1 MTNESL
7 TQEASPKV
15 SSANPLTDKNSAV
28 TPTFNNTTLNCEI
41 KKLVEKAKNNPI
53 SVDDINNL
61 SQKIVL
67 HKLKNNNISINIP
80 VKKSTNRIV
89 KNSSMKRKANL
100 KGETPP
106 PTAKNTSN
114 SVDTDPINS
123 IDMETTESPEDKI
136 TKQLK
141 SLESTIVEL
150 NKVIENL
157 TRQNNQQHQMITS
170 LQNQLQSRSISS
182 EVQNPDTEE
191 SLSPPSPPKKLKGSS
206 TDSSIQ
212 SITSSGTHT
221 LSEGSVNSPTA
232 KDNKTITFDVRSSK
246 PPPIKVFG
254 QQCQTTVNI
263 VKKLNLDSHFSTK
276 MLKYNKHTITVNNVK
291 DFKTIKSALQAEKVD
306 FCTNTLKEE
315 KEQVFLL
322 KVLKV
327 NENPPIDIKSNLK
340 CVLCNEFGHPASYR
354 GCNKFKA
361 FKDNVK
367 KLQQRQKKEREK
379 KLASINKL
387 INPAVSFRD
396 IMRKNSPNDHQNTY
410 HTQTHQNQIPIHN
423 YNNQHS
429 QVPNPDLSNICLQLK
444 TLADAVSATI
454 DRVDDLYNLLTHTQS
469 NNV

>member
-1 MTNESL
+1 MTKESL
-7 TQEASPKV
+7 TQKASPKV
-15 SSANPLTDKNSAV
+15 CSANPSTDKNSAV
-28 TPTFNNTTLNCEI
+28 TPTLNCEI
-41 KKLVEKAKNNPI
+41 KKLVDKAKNNPI

-67 HKLKNNNISINIP
+67 HKLKNNNISISAP
-80 VKKSTNRIV
+80 VKKTTNRIV

-106 PTAKNTSN
+106 PIAKNTSN

-157 TRQNNQQHQMITS
+157 TRQNNQQHKMITS

-182 EVQNPDTEE
+182 KVQNTDTEE

-212 SITSSGTHT
+212 SITSSSTHT
-221 LSEGSVNSPTA
+221 LSKGSVNSPTA
-232 KDNKTITFDVRSSK
+232 KDNKTITSDVRSSK

-263 VKKLNLDSHFSTK
+263 LKKLNLDSNFSTK

-306 FCTNTLKEE
+306 LYTNTLKEE

-322 KVLKV
+322 RGLEGNYIPEDILKDLINLKV
-327 NENPPIDIKSNLK
+327 EGIQFLK
-340 CVLCNEFGHPASYR
+340 
-354 GCNKFKA
+354 
-361 FKDNVK
+361 
-367 KLQQRQKKEREK
+367 
-379 KLASINKL
+379 
-387 INPAVSFRD
+387 
-396 IMRKNSPNDHQNTY
+396 
-410 HTQTHQNQIPIHN
+410 
-423 YNNQHS
+423 
-429 QVPNPDLSNICLQLK
+429 VPNPDLSNICLQLK

-454 DRVDDLYNLLTHTQS
+454 GRVDDLYSLLTHTQS